1 MSFFSRVLGRN
12 STYALG
18 IVITAFALDRTFEI
32 VAEGAWKNLNKG
44 VSKNKEFLLYNR
56 SRRLFCLFLFL
67 SFHVDWTGVL
77 SK

>member
-44 VSKNKEFLLYNR
+44 VSKNKEFLL
-56 SRRLFCLFLFL
+56 
-67 SFHVDWTGVL
+67 
-77 SK
+77 